1 MKLSKLFDELTS
13 DERKQLAKKV
23 GISDGYLWQL
33 ATRWKGKKPT
43 VDLLAKFAEA
53 DPRLT
58 VADLVAEFS
67 AETEPKA
74 A

>member
-1 MKLSKLFDELTS
+1 MAL
-13 DERKQLAKKV
+13 RC
-23 GISDGYLWQL
+23 GISQGYLWQL

-43 VDLLAKFAEA
+43 VDLLAKLAEA
-53 DPRLT
+53 DSRLT

-67 AETEPKA
+67 EPTPESQEA